1 MNVVAGLIL
10 IAVIALGV
18 VFMFNGIGLF
28 APSRKPRVE
37 DDPEVLT
44 GLIATVTSAI
54 MPAGEGAVTYTLQGT
69 RHDVAATSVDGAPI
83 QAGAE
88 VVIDR
93 IEGDMAFVER
103 WEVVE
108 GRI

>member
-1 MNVVAGLIL
+1 MNVVAGLVL
-10 IAVIALGV
+10 IAVISVGV
-18 VFMFNGIGLF
+18 VFMINGIGVF
-28 APSRKPRVE
+28 SPSRKPRVE

-44 GLIATVTSAI
+44 GLIAKVTSTIA
-54 MPAGEGAVTYTLQGT
+54 PAGEGAVMYTLQGT

-83 QAGAE
+83 QAGTD
-88 VVIDR
+88 VVIER
-93 IEGDMAFVER
+93 IEGGMAFVER